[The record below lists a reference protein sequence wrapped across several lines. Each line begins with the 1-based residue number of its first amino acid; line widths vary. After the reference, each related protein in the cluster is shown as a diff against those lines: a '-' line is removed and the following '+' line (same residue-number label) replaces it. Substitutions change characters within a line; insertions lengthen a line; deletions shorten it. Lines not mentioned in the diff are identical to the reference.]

1 MLLKM
6 AEGPMGLPHESVE
19 VNNPQA
25 TTRNEF
31 GWASAMVVVAV
42 EQLLPGIDCDA
53 EAEAYRL
60 RDIESR
66 ETKEQRH
73 LVNGGKD
80 RAWYYSQLEAEVI
93 HVGQKEQS

>member
-1 MLLKM
+1 MMLLKM

-42 EQLLPGIDCDA
+42 EQLLHGVDCDA
-53 EAEAYRL
+53 EAEAFRV
-60 RDIESR
+60 REIERR
-66 ETKEQRH
+66 EARELKQ

-80 RAWYYSQLEAEVI
+80 RAWYYNQLEADVI
-93 HVGQKEQS
+93 HVGQKQ